1 MITCETREAA
11 HKSLDKAQRYSQILE
26 ILTDLGPMTAKEVA
40 VELHL
45 SGRTGTDDRNT
56 AAPRLTEMVQD
67 GRVRVIGK
75 VRCEYTGKTVAVFD
89 RVRLNKQLSF
99 I

>member
-1 MITCETREAA
+1 MITFETRQEA
-11 HKSLDKAQRYSQILE
+11 HKAVDKTQRYSQILE

-40 VELHL
+40 VELHMR
-45 SGRTGTDDRNT
+45 GCTGTDDRNT

-75 VRCEYTGKTVAVFD
+75 AKCEYTGKTVAVFD

>member
-1 MITCETREAA
+1 MITYETREAA
-11 HKSLDKAQRYSQILE
+11 HKSVDKTQRYSQILE

-40 VELHL
+40 VELHMR
-45 SGRTGTDDRNT
+45 GYAGTDDRNT

-67 GRVRVIGK
+67 GRVRV
-75 VRCEYTGKTVAVFD
+75 VRKAKCEYTGKTVAVFD

>member
-1 MITCETREAA
+1 MITFETRQEA
-11 HKSLDKAQRYSQILE
+11 HKSLDKTQRYSQILE

-40 VELHL
+40 VELHMR
-45 SGRTGTDDRNT
+45 GCTGTDDRNT

-75 VRCEYTGKTVAVFD
+75 AKCEYTGKTVAVFD
-89 RVRLNKQLSF
+89 RVRIEKQLSV

>member
-1 MITCETREAA
+1 MITFETMQEA
-11 HKSLDKAQRYSQILE
+11 HKSLDKTQRYSQILE

-40 VELHL
+40 VELHMR
-45 SGRTGTDDRNT
+45 GCTCTDDRNT

-75 VRCEYTGKTVAVFD
+75 ARCEYTGKTVAVFD
-89 RVRLNKQLSF
+89 RVRIEKQLSF

>member
-1 MITCETREAA
+1 MITYETRADA
-11 HKSLDKAQRYSQILE
+11 HKSLDRAQRYSQILE
-26 ILTDLGPMTAKEVA
+26 ILADLGPMTAKEVA
-40 VELHL
+40 VELHMR
-45 SGRTGTDDRNT
+45 GCTGTDDRNT

-75 VRCEYTGKTVAVFD
+75 TRCEYTGKTVAVFD
-89 RVRLNKQLSF
+89 RVRIEKQLSF